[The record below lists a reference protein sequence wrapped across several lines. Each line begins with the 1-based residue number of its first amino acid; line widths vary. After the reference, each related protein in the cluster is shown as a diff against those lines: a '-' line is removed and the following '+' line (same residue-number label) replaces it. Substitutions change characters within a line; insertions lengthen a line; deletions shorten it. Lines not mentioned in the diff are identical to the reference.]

1 MVFQL
6 KNLLLQ
12 FCVFRPILD
21 SLFWIKD
28 TEWLSVKNVL
38 LNTIVD
44 CFCFRNILN
53 QLKVQ
58 RWNTYCHKTEWIVTK
73 YARAGEDPRCPQ
85 CKRIRTTRL
94 TLDGLR
100 LKRQKAFV
108 DKNEEERLIRLFT
121 ILLFV
126 DAV

>member
-1 MVFQL
+1 M
-6 KNLLLQ
+6 
-12 FCVFRPILD
+12 
-21 SLFWIKD
+21 
-28 TEWLSVKNVL
+28 L
-38 LNTIVD
+38 LNTPVD

-85 CKRIRTTRL
+85 FKRIRTTRL

-100 LKRQKAFV
+100 LKQQKAFV
-108 DKNEEERLIRLFT
+108 DKNEEERLIRLFYY
-121 ILLFV
+121 IPIRRRLDFM
-126 DAV
+126 

>member
-1 MVFQL
+1 M
-6 KNLLLQ
+6 
-12 FCVFRPILD
+12 
-21 SLFWIKD
+21 
-28 TEWLSVKNVL
+28 L
-38 LNTIVD
+38 LNTLVD

-85 CKRIRTTRL
+85 FKRIRTTRL

-100 LKRQKAFV
+100 LKQQKAFV
-108 DKNEEERLIRLFT
+108 GKNEEERLIRLFYY
-121 ILLFV
+121 IPIRRRLDFM
-126 DAV
+126 